1 MRDLQEWQI
10 QCTVATMKI
19 LLVPALF
26 CCTSI
31 LAQEAPKPDAPAAP
45 ATAPAAPAPSV
56 TLSTGPQS
64 APPIVAS
71 DDPETAR
78 LKRELARLTLE
89 KDRLAAE
96 NALAKESL
104 AKELAQ
110 RRQELE
116 RADFTMEEQ
125 RKKLARELEE
135 SRIKAERELSA
146 IKMES
151 ERLVLEATVS
161 KNKAEIRMT
170 ELRLAEAEARAEATR
185 LSALMEKRD
194 KELTSSQY
202 AERSPDYPA
211 NPLEGRTLT
220 VSDRRISLNGMIMM
234 TTADEICARID
245 YFNNKDPQKPIFIVI
260 DNSPGGSVMA
270 GYRILKAMDG
280 SKAPVHVV
288 VKSFAASM
296 AACITTLAD
305 HSYAYPNAVILH
317 HQLSAGAFGNLQQQ
331 RETLAEYEEWWK
343 RLAGP
348 VSKKMGLELPEFEK
362 RMYARVSTGDWSEF
376 ADKAVDLKWV
386 DHLVDEIRETGTL
399 KHPDLAAKPAPAA
412 APLIIPT
419 RGDAEPQWLVEK
431 IDEKGQPYMLLPRL
445 TPKDC
450 YWLFNADGYYRM
462 P

>member
-1 MRDLQEWQI
+1 
-10 QCTVATMKI
+10 MKI

-31 LAQEAPKPDAPAAP
+31 LAQEAPKPDAPPAAP
-45 ATAPAAPAPSV
+45 SANTPATPAQPPAATPAPSV
-56 TLSTGPQS
+56 TLSTGAQS
-64 APPIVAS
+64 TQLAAVAA
-71 DDPETAR
+71 DDPETAK
-78 LKRELARLTLE
+78 LKKELSRLTLE

-96 NALAKESL
+96 NALAKEKL
-104 AKELAQ
+104 AKELSD

-116 RADFTMEEQ
+116 RADFSVEEQ

-135 SRIKAERELSA
+135 TRLKAERDLNA
-146 IKMES
+146 MKVES
-151 ERLVLEATVS
+151 ERLLLEATIA
-161 KNKAEIRMT
+161 KNKAEMRMT
-170 ELRLAEAEARAEATR
+170 EMRLKEAEARAETTR
-185 LSALMEKRD
+185 LSAIMEQRD
-194 KELTSSQY
+194 KEITSNQY
-202 AERSPDYPA
+202 AEAKPDYPA

-220 VSDRRISLNGMIMM
+220 VSDRRIALNGMIMM
-234 TTADEICARID
+234 STADEVCGRID

-270 GYRILKAMDG
+270 GYRILKAMEG

-305 HSYAYPNAVILH
+305 HSYAYPNAIILH

-331 RETLAEYEEWWK
+331 RESLAEFEEWWK

-348 VSKKMGLELPEFEK
+348 ISKKMGLDLAEFEK
-362 RMYARVSTGDWSEF
+362 RMYARVSTGDWTEF

-399 KHPDLAAKPAPAA
+399 KHPDLAAKPAAPAT
-412 APLIIPT
+412 PLIIPT
-419 RGDAEPQWLVEK
+419 RGENTEPRWLTEM
-431 IDEKGQPYMLLPRL
+431 IDEKGKPYMLLPRL